1 MAAWSLT
8 GKGFAGRDDPAALR
22 TVGEAPD
29 IPDPRPLYPEAVIC
43 PRHKPTKQK
52 ETDMNM
58 ISTVLKQLP
67 GLKSS
72 ADFAAAT
79 ATLEAEHATAQAAV
93 ATLEAR
99 REDTLFEGGRFDA
112 LEADIA
118 AAEAQVRTLDVALT
132 GARRRHSEATE
143 AEAQA
148 ALEAAGKAAKKMN
161 DKLRVEMI
169 GFAQAAETLAAH
181 ADGIKTMRHKLREMK
196 AALVAG
202 GRGDFGP
209 VDPIQEAIALSGRQV
224 RDPLAGLQIPEF
236 WPPHPDGPALLTLT
250 K

>member
-1 MAAWSLT
+1 MN
-8 GKGFAGRDDPAALR
+8 ALGNLR
-22 TVGEAPD
+22 
-29 IPDPRPLYPEAVIC
+29 
-43 PRHKPTKQK
+43 K
-52 ETDMNM
+52 
-58 ISTVLKQLP
+58 
-67 GLKSS
+67 LKSS
-72 ADFAAAT
+72 ADFDAAIPDLET
-79 ATLEAEHATAQAAV
+79 AHAEAVAAV
-93 ATLEAR
+93 GELESK
-99 REDTLFEGGRFDA
+99 REAVLFEGGRLDKLGA
-112 LEADIA
+112 SIA
-118 AAEAQVRTLDVALT
+118 AAEAQARTLDTALT
-132 GARRRHSEATE
+132 GARRRHTEATE